1 MQDPLIGAVLGGR
14 YHLVSVVGQGGMG
27 IVYRAE
33 DTRLAHRPCAVKL
46 LMGTSMDPEEGAR
59 FERELAIISRL
70 RSSHVVQVLDTG
82 TVDGSRRFI
91 VMELLEGMPL
101 EALLKHH
108 GSLPPGRAIAIA
120 KGVLA
125 ALADAHEHGVVHR
138 DLKPANVFI
147 SRSRTGQEVAKV
159 LDFGIAKDMRST
171 GTELTAAS
179 MLIGTPKYM
188 APEQFLKHGAT
199 PATDLYAVGLLLYQM
214 LSGRPPFI
222 GEDPVPD
229 SIGVMPPEFRVGW
242 LHVNQPPAPIAVDPA
257 LWQILMALLA
267 KEPTHRPGEAQ
278 AVIDA
283 LVAWEGTPAFSA
295 GDPSGPMPFQPQEIS
310 STTGFPVL
318 GESVNVVGPPAREGG
333 AGLRIALGLAA
344 VLLAGAAV
352 WLFRPT
358 GPEPAPEGP
367 RRAVGEGVCVDVVK
381 TDPPGARVLQGDNA
395 IGLTPLE
402 IERPC
407 REVWQVALSMKG
419 YEERM
424 LTLRGRSPREE
435 ISVPLKA
442 EAAPAEVAPKA
453 AADSGPVA
461 SPPRPAPVTP
471 ATAASAEAPRPAPR
485 PAAAR
490 PAPPRPTAPRTAAPR
505 PAAPRTAAAPET
517 RAAPASAS
525 PLPF

>member
-257 LWQILMALLA
+257 LWQILVALLA

-318 GESVNVVGPPAREGG
+318 GESVNVVGPR
-333 AGLRIALGLAA
+333 
-344 VLLAGAAV
+344 
-352 WLFRPT
+352 
-358 GPEPAPEGP
+358 P
-367 RRAVGEGVCVDVVK
+367 RRVPACASPSAWPPSCWRARPCGSSGRRAPSPPSRAAPRRRRGRLRGRGEDGSAGSARA
-381 TDPPGARVLQGDNA
+381 PGRQRHR
-395 IGLTPLE
+395 LTPLE

-471 ATAASAEAPRPAPR
+471 ATAASAEAPRPVPGPR
-485 PAAAR
+485 PPAR
-490 PAPPRPTAPRTAAPR
+490 RLRARRPLAPPPPR